1 MRILNQTYDLLLNR
15 VNSIIIVEES
25 VEQLKKNAET
35 FLNVNRITQEEYSS
49 ILQIINEYEVLQIQ

>member
-35 FLNVNRITQEEYSS
+35 FLNVNRITQEEYNS